1 LNGGKDGKEMKLYL
15 DLCVYNRPF
24 DYQGQERVA
33 LETGAFIYLIEQIE
47 KGKYTL
53 VYSEAL
59 VYENSRNPD
68 NLRRERISTYFK
80 LAQDFISLEES
91 DFERAKVLRAI
102 GFSDM
107 DAVHIASAEKGNI
120 DFFITC
126 DDWMSDLY
134 KKNAQAIKVMVMN
147 LLEFVA
153 KEVK

>member
-1 LNGGKDGKEMKLYL
+1 MKLYL

-24 DYQGQERVA
+24 DYQGQERIA

-47 KGKYTL
+47 KGNYTL
-53 VYSEAL
+53 VCSEAL
-59 VYENSRNPD
+59 VYENRRNPD
-68 NLRRERISTYFK
+68 NLRKEKISTYFK
-80 LAQDFISLEES
+80 LAKYFVSLEES
-91 DFERAKVLRAI
+91 DFERANVLRTI

-107 DAVHIASAEKGNI
+107 DSLHIASAEKGNVN
-120 DFFITC
+120 FLITC

-134 KKNAQAIKVMVMN
+134 KKNAQAVKIVVMN

>member
-1 LNGGKDGKEMKLYL
+1 MKLYL

-24 DYQGQERVA
+24 DYQGQERIA

-47 KGKYTL
+47 KGNYTL
-53 VYSEAL
+53 VGSEAL
-59 VYENSRNPD
+59 VYENRGNPD
-68 NLRRERISTYFK
+68 NLRRERISSYFK
-80 LAQDFISLEES
+80 LAKYFVSLEES
-91 DFERAKVLRAI
+91 DFERASVLRAI

-107 DAVHIASAEKGNI
+107 DALHITSAEKGNT
-120 DFFITC
+120 DFLITC

-134 KKNAQAIKVMVMN
+134 KRNTQAVKVVVMN

>member
-1 LNGGKDGKEMKLYL
+1 MKLYL

-24 DYQGQERVA
+24 DYQGQERIA

-47 KGKYTL
+47 KGNYTL
-53 VYSEAL
+53 VCSEAL
-59 VYENSRNPD
+59 VYENKRNPD
-68 NLRRERISTYFK
+68 NLRRERISSYFK
-80 LAQDFISLEES
+80 LAKYFISLEES

-107 DAVHIASAEKGNI
+107 DALHIASAEKGDI
-120 DFFITC
+120 DFLITC

-134 KKNAQAIKVMVMN
+134 KRNAQAIKVVVMSI
-147 LLEFVA
+147 LEFLA